1 MKNKLS
7 FELLADDIVGLI
19 KMRLRDIELDAEP
32 IIESKSLSAL
42 AEIQQVI
49 QNDTLSDFEMVE
61 EIVCIFE
68 KYNIDALL
76 FKAIACANLN
86 QDKEMEECMDKIAEI
101 NPFLLM
107 EINELFSD

>member
-7 FELLADDIVGLI
+7 FELLADDIAGLI

-32 IIESKSLSAL
+32 IIESKSVSAL
-42 AEIQQVI
+42 SEIQQVI

-68 KYNIDALL
+68 KYNIDAGGCHD
-76 FKAIACANLN
+76 F
-86 QDKEMEECMDKIAEI
+86 
-101 NPFLLM
+101 
-107 EINELFSD
+107 

>member
-68 KYNIDALL
+68 KYNIDAGGCHD
-76 FKAIACANLN
+76 F
-86 QDKEMEECMDKIAEI
+86 
-101 NPFLLM
+101 
-107 EINELFSD
+107 

>member
-7 FELLADDIVGLI
+7 FELLADDIAGLI

-68 KYNIDALL
+68 KYNIDAGGCHD
-76 FKAIACANLN
+76 F
-86 QDKEMEECMDKIAEI
+86 
-101 NPFLLM
+101 
-107 EINELFSD
+107 